1 MSKTVNTVRGP
12 VAVDEL
18 GKTLMHEH
26 FFFGYPGFLGNS
38 NYPIDKEE
46 IIRVGMEVAAKVQQ
60 HGVKTVVDATPNE
73 AGRDPELL
81 KEISERTGLHIIC
94 STGFYYEGEGAPAY
108 FKFKQGLGTAENE
121 IYEMYMKEITEGIGN
136 TGIKPG
142 VIKLGSGKDAISDYE
157 KMFFKVAARVQKET
171 GISIITHTQEGTMG
185 PEQAELL
192 ISEGADPKR
201 ILIGHMDGNT
211 DIKYHI
217 RTLEQGVFVGFDRFG
232 IQGFVGAPMDSERV
246 SVLIGL
252 IGSGYADQLIM
263 SHDTVNHWLGKAPE
277 WPEELQK
284 LIVNWHPGNIFEN
297 IIPALLK
304 GGVTEE
310 QIDTILVKNPNRIF
324 GGSEAIQP
332 ENTEQEISEVG

>member
-1 MSKTVNTVRGP
+1 MSKTVNTVCGP

-26 FFFGYPGFLGNS
+26 FFFGYPGFLGNT
-38 NYPIDKEE
+38 NYPVDREE
-46 IIRVGMEVAAKVQQ
+46 VIRVGIKVAETVQA
-60 HGVKTVVDATPNE
+60 HGVKTIVDATPNE
-73 AGRDPELL
+73 AGRDPDMLR
-81 KEISERTGLHIIC
+81 EISEKTGLNIIC

-108 FKFKQGLGTAENE
+108 FKFKQAMGTAEAE
-121 IYEMYMKEITEGIGN
+121 IYEMYMKEITEGIGD

-142 VIKLGSGKDAISDYE
+142 VIKLGSGKDAISEYE

-211 DIKYHI
+211 DIKYQI
-217 RTLEQGVFVGFDRFG
+217 QTLEKGVFVGFDRFG
-232 IQGFVGAPMDSERV
+232 IQGFVGAPMDSERI

-252 IGSGYADQLIM
+252 IGSGYADQLVM

-284 LIVNWHPGNIFEN
+284 LIANWHPANIFEN
-297 IIPALLK
+297 IIPALIK
-304 GGVTEE
+304 GGVKEE
-310 QIDTILVKNPNRIF
+310 QIETILVKNPNRIF
-324 GGSEAIQP
+324 GGSESALK
-332 ENTEQEISEVG
+332 EVEAEEIGRNS

>member
-26 FFFGYPGFLGNS
+26 FFFGYPGFLGNTS
-38 NYPIDKEE
+38 YPIDREE

-60 HGVKTVVDATPNE
+60 HGVKTIVDATPNE

-81 KEISERTGLHIIC
+81 KEISERTGLNIIC

-136 TGIKPG
+136 SGIKPG

-157 KMFFKVAARVQKET
+157 RMFFKVAARVQKET

-211 DIKYHI
+211 DIKYQI

-232 IQGFVGAPMDSERV
+232 IQGFVGAPMDKERV

-252 IGSGYADQLIM
+252 IGSGYADQLVM

-284 LIVNWHPGNIFEN
+284 LISNWHPGNIFEN

-304 GGVTEE
+304 GGVTES
-310 QIDTILVKNPNRIF
+310 QIETILVKNPNRIF
-324 GGSEAIQP
+324 GGSESAQP
-332 ENTEQEISEVG
+332 ENLNAEIGKVQ